1 MEKLSLP
8 LSTRDLARIAFD
20 PLIGRQT
27 SPAMIAE
34 GETLE
39 DFSGRTMFCCF
50 IRFTLPPHDL
60 PTASEFPHR

>member
-50 IRFTLPPHDL
+50 IRSTLPPHDL